1 MGEDLF
7 AETKRY
13 VGFGPSDAA
22 CLVALRP
29 LAAPQFSR
37 IAAAFYDRIR
47 EHEDAHVV
55 FADEE
60 QITRLQHAM
69 ERWLARIL
77 SGVYDA
83 AYEAETSKI
92 GRMHVRV
99 GLPQRY
105 MFTAM
110 ALLRIELLR
119 IVDIQVE
126 AGAREA
132 TREAVCKI
140 LDLELGLMLESYGDA
155 LLERIERSR
164 VQQDQDR
171 FVLSERRYSAAIE
184 LARVAVVG
192 LDRAGAI
199 VFFNRNAEELAGF
212 SRDEVLGRGFVDM
225 FIVED
230 ARSIFTAALARAGD
244 GTNETLD
251 APLRCRQGRLREVEW
266 QVALAPGGEVDGAVA
281 FAMGRDRTDERALA
295 ERTLRNEKLAAIG
308 TLAAGLAHEIR
319 NPLNGAQLHVAFLER
334 SLTKM
339 NAADEVKDAVAVV
352 GAEIHRLADLVT
364 EFLDFA
370 RPKPLNVREVTAQG
384 LIERIE
390 QLTHDVAEH
399 KSVKVTKDVP
409 AKELVFQG
417 DGPKLEQVLLNL
429 VQNGIEAV
437 EGQGG
442 GTVSIRARRH
452 PRSVV
457 FEVEDDG
464 PGLTTSDAPI
474 FDAFYST
481 KPNGTGLGLAI
492 THRIVTDHGGSVTV
506 ESRQGR
512 TVFRVSLPLNV
523 SPETSYVL

>member
-1 MGEDLF
+1 M
-7 AETKRY
+7 
-13 VGFGPSDAA
+13 
-22 CLVALRP
+22 
-29 LAAPQFSR
+29 
-37 IAAAFYDRIR
+37 
-47 EHEDAHVV
+47 
-55 FADEE
+55 
-60 QITRLQHAM
+60 
-69 ERWLARIL
+69 
-77 SGVYDA
+77 
-83 AYEAETSKI
+83 
-92 GRMHVRV
+92 
-99 GLPQRY
+99 
-105 MFTAM
+105 
-110 ALLRIELLR
+110 
-119 IVDIQVE
+119 
-126 AGAREA
+126 
-132 TREAVCKI
+132 
-140 LDLELGLMLESYGDA
+140 
-155 LLERIERSR
+155 
-164 VQQDQDR
+164 
-171 FVLSERRYSAAIE
+171 
-184 LARVAVVG
+184 AVVG

-199 VFFNRNAEELAGF
+199 VFFNRNAEELSGF
-212 SRDEVLGRGFVDM
+212 SRDEVLGRGFVEA

-230 ARSIFTAALARAGD
+230 ARPLFLAALARAGD

-266 QVALAPGGEVDGAVA
+266 QLALAPGEAEGAVA

-295 ERTLRNEKLAAIG
+295 ERTRRNEKLAAIG

-334 SLTKM
+334 SLAKM
-339 NAADEVKDAVAVV
+339 GASAEVKDAVTVV

-370 RPKPLNVREVTAQG
+370 RPMPLNVREVTAQG
-384 LIERIE
+384 LVERIE
-390 QLTHDVAEH
+390 QLTHDAAE
-399 KSVKVTKDVP
+399 KKRVKVTKDVP

-442 GTVSIRARRH
+442 GNVSIRARRH
-452 PRSVV
+452 PRTVV

-464 PGLTTSDAPI
+464 PGLSTTDAPI

-512 TVFRVSLPLNV
+512 TIFRVSLPLNV
-523 SPETSYVL
+523 SPETSYVI